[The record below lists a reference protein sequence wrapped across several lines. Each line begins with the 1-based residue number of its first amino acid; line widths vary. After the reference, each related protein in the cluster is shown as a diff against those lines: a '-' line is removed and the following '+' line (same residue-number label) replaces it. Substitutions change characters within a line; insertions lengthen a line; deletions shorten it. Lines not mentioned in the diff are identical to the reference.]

1 MSLHKSGCD
10 TYIHTLDEV
19 QQSKLFLQ
27 QYHLG
32 IDVLDAIFVHL
43 KHDFFLSKHCCS
55 LWQWMNLHDFGHGT
69 DANILDEVQRS
80 KFLIE
85 HIRWGLPP
93 FYTPLLVAVVY
104 LHEQNLTRRRVR
116 VPPWLSIHNKQKIL
130 SNNSKTKR
138 SPGYSSIRQYETP
151 LSFPQSALPMRLA
164 PLRYFLLH
172 ADHVNPEEF

>member
-1 MSLHKSGCD
+1 
-10 TYIHTLDEV
+10 
-19 QQSKLFLQ
+19 
-27 QYHLG
+27 
-32 IDVLDAIFVHL
+32 
-43 KHDFFLSKHCCS
+43 
-55 LWQWMNLHDFGHGT
+55 MNLHDFGHGT

-93 FYTPLLVAVVY
+93 FHTPLLVAVVY

-130 SNNSKTKR
+130 SNNSKTNR
-138 SPGYSSIRQYETP
+138 SFGYSSIRQYETP

-172 ADHVNPEEF
+172 ADHVNPEEFWQHE

>member
-1 MSLHKSGCD
+1 M
-10 TYIHTLDEV
+10 TDE
-19 QQSKLFLQ
+19 
-27 QYHLG
+27 H
-32 IDVLDAIFVHL
+32 
-43 KHDFFLSKHCCS
+43 
-55 LWQWMNLHDFGHGT
+55 HDFGHGT

-93 FYTPLLVAVVY
+93 FHTPLLVAVVY

-130 SNNSKTKR
+130 SNNSKTNR
-138 SPGYSSIRQYETP
+138 SPGYSSIRQYEAP